1 MEAAEEQ
8 TAEQTKWPDVGLN
21 AAGGR
26 WTGGRTDGQLL
37 HSDSDLLTRERKKKA

>member
-21 AAGGR
+21 VAGGR
-26 WTGGRTDGQLL
+26 WTDGRTDRQLL
-37 HSDSDLLTRERKKKA
+37 HSDSDLLTERKKRPV

>member
-26 WTGGRTDGQLL
+26 WTDGRTDSSSTVTQ
-37 HSDSDLLTRERKKKA
+37 TF

>member
-26 WTGGRTDGQLL
+26 CGQTDGRTAPPQ
-37 HSDSDLLTRERKKKA
+37 